1 VKEVAWKQVT
11 RNHWTAH
18 LPGGVTLDVTRN
30 RSWKAQ
36 RDGKPFKIEV
46 FGNIWVQQHREGYV
60 TLDEAQIGAEQIA
73 KKIVR
78 NLAAWASA
86 KRAAR

>member
-1 VKEVAWKQVT
+1 VKEVTWKQVT
-11 RNHWTAH
+11 RNHWTAP
-18 LPGGVTLDVTRN
+18 LPGGVTLDVIRN

-36 RDGKPFKIEV
+36 RDDKPFKIEV
-46 FGNIWVQQHREGYV
+46 FGNIWVQQHREGYAS
-60 TLDEAQIGAEQIA
+60 LDEAQIGAEQIA

-78 NLAAWASA
+78 DLATWASV